1 MRKFIKDHQKKFL
14 AVCMILL
21 MISFA
26 ASSGNRAQSRRSD
39 MLIGQIEGKPIYAS
53 ESQQAHAEWGILT
66 RNILIPARNPY
77 TEEMVKI
84 PLAAKY
90 FPTEI
95 IQSDK
100 ASDLFMLLR
109 HEAREAGVQ
118 ANKDDVESIV
128 TNHFEPPPG
137 ADETM
142 MDDAAREAVT
152 DLLLIE
158 ANFNRIA
165 GNVKIS
171 QPERDHF
178 LAEAGQAIQLRVV
191 ELTHS
196 DFLAKAPLPTPQ
208 QAQAQFTKYAN
219 VIPGRPDEQNPYGF
233 GYRFSDGVKLQYL
246 SVDIDDAR
254 KAVQATQSAYD
265 WDVKARLYYLQHKEE
280 FPSTQPASS
289 AIGPTSQPSVL
300 PYSQVALE
308 ALNKLREPLVTKLM
322 FDAQG
327 RIIST
332 MQSDWRAY
340 SQNPSTAA
348 NYPSYAY
355 LQNLAKQI
363 QAQYGMTV
371 QTTQMDRD
379 FLSLVQLDRLPE
391 IGHTSNGRMD
401 FAPYAMQLATAFFN
415 HSDKAAALT
424 DLLQPAAPL
433 KDIDGNIYIFRL
445 TDARPAQAAPSLADV
460 APRVDADLRNQAAY
474 KLAQDAAG
482 PLLAATRNGSLI
494 TAASAMG
501 KIIWITPPFSQGS
514 VDLGKDILLSPG
526 GEREFVRQAF
536 GLLTQY
542 NPDTNSHPARLI
554 ELPAEGKI
562 YVAELLH
569 VAPRWNQANF
579 FNFSM
584 EVAQEL
590 QQNQLTKLRA
600 GWMQY
605 DATVQRLD
613 YKPDAAQKDSSS

>member
-26 ASSGNRAQSRRSD
+26 ASSGNRAQSRRND
-39 MLIGQIEGKPIYAS
+39 MVIGQIEGKPLYS
-53 ESQQAHAEWGILT
+53 TESQQAHAEWGILT
-66 RNILIPARNPY
+66 RNVLIPTKNPY
-77 TEEMVKI
+77 TQEMVEVPIANK
-84 PLAAKY
+84 L
-90 FPTEI
+90 FPASI
-95 IQSDK
+95 LQSDK

-109 HEAREAGVQ
+109 HEAHEAGVQ
-118 ANKDDVESIV
+118 ANNDKVQNIL
-128 TNHFEPPPG
+128 TTYYHRPPG
-137 ADETM
+137 ADVM
-142 MDDAAREAVT
+142 MDEAVQQAVT

-208 QAQAQFTKYAN
+208 QAQAQFTKYAD
-219 VIPGRPDEQNPYGF
+219 VISGRPDEQNPFGF

-322 FDAQG
+322 FDVQG
-327 RIIST
+327 RIISA

-340 SQNPSTAA
+340 SQNPSSAAA

-363 QAQYGMTV
+363 HAQYGMTV
-371 QTTQMDRD
+371 QTTEMDRD
-379 FLSLVQLDRLPE
+379 FLSLVQLDHLPE
-391 IGHTSNGRMD
+391 IGHSSNGRMD

-424 DLLQPAAPL
+424 DLMQPAAPL
-433 KDIDGNIYIFRL
+433 KDIDGNIYILRL
-445 TDARPAQAAPSLADV
+445 TDARPAQAALSLAEV
-460 APRVDADLRNQAAY
+460 APKVDADLRNQAAY

-542 NPDTNSHPARLI
+542 NPDTNAHPARLI

-605 DATVQRLD
+605 DATVQRLG
-613 YKPDAAQKDSSS
+613 YKPEAAQKDSSS